1 MIIIDGKKLSQ
12 EILLRVKT
20 EVKKLPFEPVFC
32 DILVGNNKVSAQYVE
47 MKARAAMNV
56 GILFHKANFPASIT
70 TEQLV
75 KEIESLNKIK
85 NMCGIILQ
93 LPLPTHIETQTAL
106 NAVLTEIDVDCLGVI
121 ASKKFY
127 EGQNAVGF
135 PTALACMKLIN
146 SLNLNL
152 KEKNIIVLGWGNLV
166 GKPVEAMLKFQGLNP
181 TIITSK
187 TENKEILIK
196 EADLLVSGMGKGKYI
211 TGEMIKKGAVIID
224 AGTSESGAGVVGD
237 VDLESVKNV
246 ASCVSPVPGGVGPV
260 TVAMLLNNVLTV
272 AKNRANKRN

>member
-1 MIIIDGKKLSQ
+1 MILIDGKKLSQ

-20 EVKKLPFEPVFC
+20 EVEKLPFEPVFC
-32 DILVGNNKVSAQYVE
+32 DILVGDDKVSAQYVG
-47 MKARAAMNV
+47 MKARAAMNT
-56 GILFHKANFPASIT
+56 GILFHKANFPASIS

-93 LPLPTHIETQTAL
+93 LPLPAHIETQTAL
-106 NAVLTEIDVDCLGVI
+106 NAVLPEVDVDCLGAV

-127 EGQNAVGF
+127 EDQNAVGF
-135 PTALACMKLIN
+135 PTALACMELIN

-152 KEKNIIVLGWGNLV
+152 KDKNIVVLGWGNLV
-166 GKPVEAMLKFQGLNP
+166 GKPVEAMLKFRGLNP

-187 TENKEILIK
+187 TENKEMLIK

-224 AGTSESGAGVVGD
+224 AGTSESGAGIVGD

-246 ASCVSPVPGGVGPV
+246 ASYVSPVPGGVGPV

-272 AKNRANKRN
+272 AKNRARKRD